1 MKTGTASAHLTTDD
15 GSVTPSSGLDSEV
28 SSFPQTIIVADDHP
42 IIRDALVALLEKR
55 FRGATVMVACDYTEL
70 SSLVLRGP
78 KQLLVVTDLVMPG
91 MSGLDSLRKLCDLA
105 PAAQVIVQSSNAE
118 QSIAE
123 ACLRV
128 GARAFVGKRA
138 TTGVI
143 DEVIDIVMEGRTT
156 IVLGDK
162 PSSVPK
168 ALVDRTALVEQLTP
182 QQVRVFQMLGDGLL
196 NKQIAYSLGISE
208 ATVKAHVSKIL
219 DTLRCNSRNQAA
231 TCASWMTEHGLI

>member
-1 MKTGTASAHLTTDD
+1 MTTD
-15 GSVTPSSGLDSEV
+15 SGAADPARATAPEAAE
-28 SSFPQTIIVADDHP
+28 FPQAILVADDHP
-42 IIRDALVALLEKR
+42 IIRDSLVALLEKR
-55 FRGATVMVACDYTEL
+55 FRGISLMVAADYTEMT
-70 SSLVLRGP
+70 SLVLRGP
-78 KQLLVVTDLVMPG
+78 KDMLVVTDLVMPG

-105 PAAQVIVQSSNAE
+105 PTARVIVQSSNAE

-128 GARAFVGKRA
+128 GAKAFVGKRA
-138 TTGVI
+138 TTGVMDAVI
-143 DEVIDIVMEGRTT
+143 EVVLGGETT

-168 ALVDRTALVEQLTP
+168 ALVERTALVEQLTP

>member
-1 MKTGTASAHLTTDD
+1 MTAEDGSAASA
-15 GSVTPSSGLDSEV
+15 PSTEADAPT
-28 SSFPQTIIVADDHP
+28 FPQAIIVADDHP
-42 IIRDALVALLEKR
+42 IIRDSLVALLEKR
-55 FRGATVMVACDYTEL
+55 FRGISMMVACDYTEL
-70 SSLVLRGP
+70 SSLLLRSP
-78 KQLLVVTDLVMPG
+78 KDILVVTDLVMPG

-105 PAAQVIVQSSNAE
+105 PTARVIVQSSNAD
-118 QSIAE
+118 QSIAD

-128 GARAFVGKRA
+128 GARAFIGKRA
-138 TTGVI
+138 TTGVL
-143 DEVIDIVMEGRTT
+143 DEVIQVVMDGRTT